1 MEIFL
6 FSNLVVLF
14 IIESKYEQT
23 IKRMGRN
30 EEGLMEV
37 MVKMVLEDGG
47 SNPKV
52 GVFND

>member
-1 MEIFL
+1 MKTFL
-6 FSNLVVLF
+6 ISNLVVLL
-14 IIESKYEQT
+14 IIELRYEQT